1 MRNFLI
7 RLVLNTLALFVLVQ
21 IYGGVSFAPN
31 SGLTEYLVAGLILGL
46 VNALVRPILLI
57 LTLPLNLLTLGL
69 FTLIINGIVLSI
81 VAGTTALNVA
91 GFGGAV
97 VGALLLT
104 VISYLLNALFSD
116 RR

>member
-21 IYGGVSFAPN
+21 IYGGVKFEPN
-31 SGLTEYLVAGLILGL
+31 SGVTEYLLAGLILGL
-46 VNALVRPILLI
+46 VNALVRPVLLV
-57 LTLPLNLLTLGL
+57 LTLPINVLTLGL
-69 FTLIINGIVLSI
+69 FTLVVNGLVLSI
-81 VAGTTALNVA
+81 VASTTALNVS

-104 VISYLLNALFSD
+104 VISYLLNALFND